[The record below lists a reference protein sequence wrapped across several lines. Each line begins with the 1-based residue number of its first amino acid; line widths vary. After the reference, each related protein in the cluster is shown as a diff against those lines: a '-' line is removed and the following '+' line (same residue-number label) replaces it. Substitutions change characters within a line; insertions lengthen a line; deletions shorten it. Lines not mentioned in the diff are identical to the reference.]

1 MTTHPDDQPVYGFGA
16 SDGELAPR
24 PGRRSADA
32 GGTLRPR
39 RLPAPEWGRHPSPRD
54 VQRYYLCSEEPSGEF
69 VEVIIPVTD
78 AGRIRYFTTSDGDK
92 LTEVDE
98 DYFVRRREGNA
109 RSLLELDAREMA
121 ELQAELDFV
130 RPVLGRDPLA
140 EAAEAATT
148 ATTDVAEPA
157 SLEQSDADVVDETPV
172 DDAPVEHAPVHD
184 LAPTDDGL
192 APAND
197 DHVLA
202 EGEPTEV
209 IELPYPVPMQ
219 ALSFA
224 QHVDAP
230 PAPAPVPVEGEHEP
244 EPVPEPV
251 AEPEP
256 EPEPE
261 PAPSV
266 ASATES
272 PALEADPQDR
282 DDDDDQ
288 MIEEYHPVIGS
299 NRFEQVEPG
308 ASAMPANVTQMP
320 ISVTGPVA
328 PLPPTAVAAPAA
340 EPGHDVDAAAQV
352 ALAKGIAFAAHRGQL
367 DQIGAEYID
376 HPGRVAERFDP
387 LTEPVL
393 VAAAWLHDV
402 LEDTAVTAQNL
413 LEAGV
418 QPEVVEIVQLL
429 TRTPDVSDDAYYARI
444 GRHPV
449 ARRVKLAD
457 LDDNTAPWRVRRLEY
472 DTQVRLAEKYRHA
485 REALTAG

>member
-1 MTTHPDDQPVYGFGA
+1 VTTHPDDQPVYGFGA

-140 EAAEAATT
+140 EAAEAA
-148 ATTDVAEPA
+148 AAASVTDVAEPA
-157 SLEQSDADVVDETPV
+157 GFAEPADVAEPVQLAESTDVAGPAHRKRLDGLEVDEG
-172 DDAPVEHAPVHD
+172 E
-184 LAPTDDGL
+184 
-192 APAND
+192 PA
-197 DHVLA
+197 A
-202 EGEPTEV
+202 GEPTEV
-209 IELPYPVPMQ
+209 IELPYPVPV
-219 ALSFA
+219 
-224 QHVDAP
+224 HVPAAETE
-230 PAPAPVPVEGEHEP
+230 PAPAAEEP
-244 EPVPEPV
+244 S
-251 AEPEP
+251 
-256 EPEPE
+256 
-261 PAPSV
+261 PAPH
-266 ASATES
+266 
-272 PALEADPQDR
+272 EAAPQDH
-282 DDDDDQ
+282 DDDDQ

-299 NRFEQVEPG
+299 NRFEQVGPG

-320 ISVTGPVA
+320 ISVTGPIS
-328 PLPPTAVAAPAA
+328 PLAPATPA
-340 EPGHDVDAAAQV
+340 TEPAHDVDAAAQV

-418 QPEVVEIVQLL
+418 QPEVVEVVQLL
-429 TRTPDVSDDAYYARI
+429 TRTPDVADDEYYARI
-444 GRHPV
+444 GRHPL

-457 LDDNTAPWRVRRLEY
+457 LDDNTAPWRVRRLEF
-472 DTQVRLAEKYRHA
+472 DVQVRLAEKYRHA
-485 REALTAG
+485 REVLSAV

>member
-1 MTTHPDDQPVYGFGA
+1 MTTHPDDQPVFGLGA

-24 PGRRSADA
+24 QGRRSADA

-78 AGRIRYFTTSDGDK
+78 AGRIRYFTTSDGDE

-140 EAAEAATT
+140 EAAAA
-148 ATTDVAEPA
+148 AAVTDVAEPVDLA
-157 SLEQSDADVVDETPV
+157 EPADLEQLDDVAADES
-172 DDAPVEHAPVHD
+172 
-184 LAPTDDGL
+184 
-192 APAND
+192 
-197 DHVLA
+197 
-202 EGEPTEV
+202 EPTEV
-209 IELPYPVPMQ
+209 IDLPYPVHAAGP
-219 ALSFA
+219 
-224 QHVDAP
+224 HD
-230 PAPAPVPVEGEHEP
+230 H
-244 EPVPEPV
+244 
-251 AEPEP
+251 
-256 EPEPE
+256 
-261 PAPSV
+261 
-266 ASATES
+266 
-272 PALEADPQDR
+272 
-282 DDDDDQ
+282 DDDDQMIDDQ

-299 NRFEQVEPG
+299 NRFEQVEPA

-320 ISVTGPVA
+320 ISVTGPIA
-328 PLPPTAVAAPAA
+328 PLAPAAPAA
-340 EPGHDVDAAAQV
+340 QPAPAVDAAAQV

-367 DQIGAEYID
+367 DRIGAEYID
-376 HPGRVAERFDP
+376 HPGRMAERFDP

-402 LEDTAVTAQNL
+402 LEDTSVTAQNL

-418 QPEVVEIVQLL
+418 QREVVEVVQLL
-429 TRTPDVSDDAYYARI
+429 TRTPDVADDEYYARI
-444 GRHPV
+444 RRHPV

-457 LDDNTAPWRVRRLEY
+457 LDDNTAPWRVRRLEF
-472 DTQVRLAEKYRHA
+472 DAQVRLAEKYRHA
-485 REALTAG
+485 REALSAS

>member
-1 MTTHPDDQPVYGFGA
+1 MTTHPDDQPVFGFGA

-78 AGRIRYFTTSDGDK
+78 AGRIRYFTTSDGDE

-140 EAAEAATT
+140 EAAESAAAADSAELAESSET
-148 ATTDVAEPA
+148 AMADVAEPA
-157 SLEQSDADVVDETPV
+157 SL
-172 DDAPVEHAPVHD
+172 
-184 LAPTDDGL
+184 APTDDDQ
-192 APAND
+192 A
-197 DHVLA
+197 LA

-209 IELPYPVPMQ
+209 IELP
-219 ALSFA
+219 F
-224 QHVDAP
+224 
-230 PAPAPVPVEGEHEP
+230 PVPVNVPAFVQHVEP
-244 EPVPEPV
+244 N
-251 AEPEP
+251 
-256 EPEPE
+256 PE
-261 PAPSV
+261 PAP
-266 ASATES
+266 EP
-272 PALEADPQDR
+272 PALEADPRDR

-328 PLPPTAVAAPAA
+328 PLAPAVPA
-340 EPGHDVDAAAQV
+340 AQPGQDVDAAAQV

-387 LTEPVL
+387 VSEPVL

-444 GRHPV
+444 ARHPV

-472 DTQVRLAEKYRHA
+472 DVQVRLAEKYRHA
-485 REALTAG
+485 REALSAG

>member
-140 EAAEAATT
+140 EAAAEAEM
-148 ATTDVAEPA
+148 TDVAEPA
-157 SLEQSDADVVDETPV
+157 SPEPTDGLVDETPV
-172 DDAPVEHAPVHD
+172 DDASVD
-184 LAPTDDGL
+184 
-192 APAND
+192 D
-197 DHVLA
+197 DHALA

-230 PAPAPVPVEGEHEP
+230 PAPAPVEVVPEP
-244 EPVPEPV
+244 EPAPEPEIV
-251 AEPEP
+251 PEP
-256 EPEPE
+256 EPE
-261 PAPSV
+261 PSV

-328 PLPPTAVAAPAA
+328 PLPPTAVAAPAT

-387 LTEPVL
+387 VTEPVL

-472 DTQVRLAEKYRHA
+472 DVQVRLAEKYRHA

>member
-1 MTTHPDDQPVYGFGA
+1 MTTHPDDQPVFGFGA

-78 AGRIRYFTTSDGDK
+78 AGRIRYFTTSDGDE

-140 EAAEAATT
+140 EAAEAAESAPT
-148 ATTDVAEPA
+148 AESAAAAESRETAMADVAESA
-157 SLEQSDADVVDETPV
+157 S
-172 DDAPVEHAPVHD
+172 
-184 LAPTDDGL
+184 LAPTDD
-192 APAND
+192 D
-197 DHVLA
+197 DQALA

-209 IELPYPVPMQ
+209 IELPFPLPVN
-219 ALSFA
+219 
-224 QHVDAP
+224 V
-230 PAPAPVPVEGEHEP
+230 PAFVQYVEPTPQPAAEVKPAVEPTAEAEPTPEREP
-244 EPVPEPV
+244 EPVPTSEP
-251 AEPEP
+251 
-256 EPEPE
+256 
-261 PAPSV
+261 
-266 ASATES
+266 
-272 PALEADPQDR
+272 PALEADPRDR

-328 PLPPTAVAAPAA
+328 PLAPAVPA
-340 EPGHDVDAAAQV
+340 AQPGQDVDAAAQV

-387 LTEPVL
+387 VSEPVL

-444 GRHPV
+444 ARHPV

-472 DTQVRLAEKYRHA
+472 DVQLRLAEKYRHA
-485 REALTAG
+485 REALSAS

>member
-1 MTTHPDDQPVYGFGA
+1 MTTHPDDQPVFGFGA

-78 AGRIRYFTTSDGDK
+78 AGRIRYFTTSDGDE

-140 EAAEAATT
+140 EAAAA
-148 ATTDVAEPA
+148 AAVTDVAEPV
-157 SLEQSDADVVDETPV
+157 DA
-172 DDAPVEHAPVHD
+172 ARSA
-184 LAPTDDGL
+184 GI
-192 APAND
+192 
-197 DHVLA
+197 A

-209 IELPYPVPMQ
+209 IELPYPVTV
-219 ALSFA
+219 
-224 QHVDAP
+224 HVPAVVHEP
-230 PAPAPVPVEGEHEP
+230 ETEPAPA
-244 EPVPEPV
+244 

-256 EPEPE
+256 ESAPAAEEEPE
-261 PAPSV
+261 PAP
-266 ASATES
+266 A
-272 PALEADPQDR
+272 PLEADPQDR

-320 ISVTGPVA
+320 FSATGPIAPLAPVA
-328 PLPPTAVAAPAA
+328 PATQPA
-340 EPGHDVDAAAQV
+340 HDVDAAAQV

-367 DQIGAEYID
+367 DRIGAEYID
-376 HPGRVAERFDP
+376 HPGRVAERFDA

-418 QPEVVEIVQLL
+418 QPEVVEVVQLL
-429 TRTPDVSDDAYYARI
+429 TRTPDVADDEYYARI
-444 GRHPV
+444 GRHPA

-457 LDDNTAPWRVRRLEY
+457 LDDNTAPWRVRRLEF
-472 DTQVRLAEKYRHA
+472 DAQVRLAEKYRHA
-485 REALTAG
+485 REVLSAG

>member
-1 MTTHPDDQPVYGFGA
+1 MTTHPDDQPVYGLGA

-140 EAAEAATT
+140 EAAAESPEAAVTDVAAPVSAAEPT
-148 ATTDVAEPA
+148 DVAAPTDVAEPVDPA
-157 SLEQSDADVVDETPV
+157 APSDLEPAAD
-172 DDAPVEHAPVHD
+172 D
-184 LAPTDDGL
+184 LA
-192 APAND
+192 
-197 DHVLA
+197 LA

-209 IELPYPVPMQ
+209 IELQYPVPVHVP
-219 ALSFA
+219 FA
-224 QHVDAP
+224 QFVDSTP
-230 PAPAPVPVEGEHEP
+230 GPTP
-244 EPVPEPV
+244 EPPTTT
-251 AEPEP
+251 A
-256 EPEPE
+256 
-261 PAPSV
+261 
-266 ASATES
+266 
-272 PALEADPQDR
+272 PQDH

-308 ASAMPANVTQMP
+308 ASAMPGNVTQMP

-328 PLPPTAVAAPAA
+328 PLAPGFAPR
-340 EPGHDVDAAAQV
+340 PGQDVDAAAQV

-387 LTEPVL
+387 VNEPVL

-429 TRTPDVSDDAYYARI
+429 TRTPDVADDAYYARI
-444 GRHPV
+444 SRHPV

-457 LDDNTAPWRVRRLEY
+457 LDDNTAPWRVRRLEF
-472 DTQVRLAEKYRHA
+472 DAQVRLVEKYRHA
-485 REALTAG
+485 REALSAG

>member
-1 MTTHPDDQPVYGFGA
+1 MTTHPDDQPVFGFGTPA
-16 SDGELAPR
+16 GDLAPR
-24 PGRRSADA
+24 PGRRSADT

-39 RLPAPEWGRHPSPRD
+39 RLPTPEWGRHPVQRD

-140 EAAEAATT
+140 EAAAEAAVAAP
-148 ATTDVAEPA
+148 ATPKVAVPAAPETMIQDVAEPTDA
-157 SLEQSDADVVDETPV
+157 ERVTDAAAAADAMPATDAAAVAEAVPTDAD
-172 DDAPVEHAPVHD
+172 A
-184 LAPTDDGL
+184 LAD
-192 APAND
+192 
-197 DHVLA
+197 
-202 EGEPTEV
+202 GEPTEV
-209 IELPYPVPMQ
+209 IELPYPVPVQ
-219 ALSFA
+219 DPDLFDTGFRHGAGS
-224 QHVDAP
+224 P
-230 PAPAPVPVEGEHEP
+230 PQPAV
-244 EPVPEPV
+244 VPEPP
-251 AEPEP
+251 AEV
-256 EPEPE
+256 PE
-261 PAPSV
+261 PADDQLD
-266 ASATES
+266 EDKD
-272 PALEADPQDR
+272 E
-282 DDDDDQ
+282 DDDDDEET
-288 MIEEYHPVIGS
+288 IEEFHPVIGS
-299 NRFEQVEPG
+299 NRFEQPAPG
-308 ASAMPANVTQMP
+308 ASTMPANVTQMP
-320 ISVTGPVA
+320 VAVTGPVA
-328 PLPPTAVAAPAA
+328 PVVDAPRSGQA
-340 EPGHDVDAAAQV
+340 VDAARQV

-376 HPGRVAERFDP
+376 HPGRVAERFDA
-387 LTEPVL
+387 LAEPVV

-402 LEDTAVTAQNL
+402 LEDTSVTAQNL

-429 TRTPDVSDDAYYARI
+429 TRTPDVADDAYYARI
-444 GRHPV
+444 NRHPV

-472 DTQVRLAEKYRHA
+472 DVQVRLTEKYRYA
-485 REALTAG
+485 REVLGAV

>member
-1 MTTHPDDQPVYGFGA
+1 MTTHPDDQPVYGLGA

-39 RLPAPEWGRHPSPRD
+39 RLPAPEWGRQPSPRD

-78 AGRIRYFTTSDGDK
+78 AGRLRYFTTSDGEK

-98 DYFVRRREGNA
+98 DYFVRRGEGNA

-140 EAAEAATT
+140 EAAEAAEAAAEAAVMDVAEPVSITEP
-148 ATTDVAEPA
+148 ADVAVPTDVAESVHPA
-157 SLEQSDADVVDETPV
+157 APPVLEPADD
-172 DDAPVEHAPVHD
+172 D
-184 LAPTDDGL
+184 LA
-192 APAND
+192 
-197 DHVLA
+197 LA

-209 IELPYPVPMQ
+209 IELQYPVPVHVP
-219 ALSFA
+219 FA
-224 QHVDAP
+224 QFVDST
-230 PAPAPVPVEGEHEP
+230 P
-244 EPVPEPV
+244 EPTLALPT
-251 AEPEP
+251 
-256 EPEPE
+256 
-261 PAPSV
+261 
-266 ASATES
+266 AT
-272 PALEADPQDR
+272 DPQAH

-299 NRFEQVEPG
+299 NRFEQVEPA

-328 PLPPTAVAAPAA
+328 PLAPGPA
-340 EPGHDVDAAAQV
+340 PRLGHDVDAAAQV

-387 LTEPVL
+387 VNEPVL

-429 TRTPDVSDDAYYARI
+429 TRTPDVADDAYYARI
-444 GRHPV
+444 SRHPV

-457 LDDNTAPWRVRRLEY
+457 LDDNTAPWRVRRLEF
-472 DTQVRLAEKYRHA
+472 DVQVRLAEKYRHA
-485 REALTAG
+485 REVLSAG